1 MFKTYHYEIPLPFGE
16 IYVSYEYETIEECV
30 QDCKWKCEECHVD
43 YNDREVK
50 LFLTDLDGTEECTE
64 EGELAG

>member
-1 MFKTYHYEIPLPFGE
+1 MNKTYHFKIFSGALSMGYD
-16 IYVSYEYETIEECV
+16 TIEECV
-30 QDCKWKCEECHVD
+30 EECKKTCECLGID

-50 LFLTDLDGTEECTE
+50 LFLTNDFGETYEECTE